1 MGVWKLRVVDL
12 GQGRAELKLAK
23 PQVISRGIK
32 KIVFLDLD
40 LISYMRNDNAYQSSV
55 ILLNTKQQL
64 GEKYDKKEQ
73 NNN

>member
-12 GQGRAELKLAK
+12 GQGRAELSLAK

-40 LISYMRNDNAYQSSV
+40 LISYMINDNAYQSSV

-64 GEKYDKKEQ
+64 GEKYDKKVQ
-73 NNN
+73 NKN

>member
-12 GQGRAELKLAK
+12 GQGRAELSLAK

-64 GEKYDKKEQ
+64 GEKYDKKVK